1 MPSMRIAKQTVVSII
16 IPYER
21 VWCEKYGV
29 LTDTYRSEAK
39 DAKNEQNANFPKEVS
54 MQKHVARVP
63 SDHFP
68 VMIVV
73 EVK

>member
-1 MPSMRIAKQTVVSII
+1 MRIAKQTVVSII
-16 IPYER
+16 LFLTKEFD
-21 VWCEKYGV
+21 VKKYGV

>member
-1 MPSMRIAKQTVVSII
+1 M
-16 IPYER
+16 
-21 VWCEKYGV
+21 
-29 LTDTYRSEAK
+29 TDSYRSEAK
-39 DAKNEQNANFPKEVS
+39 ESTEKEQNANFPKEVS
-54 MQKHVARVP
+54 MQKYVARTP

>member
-1 MPSMRIAKQTVVSII
+1 MRRMSKMRI
-16 IPYER
+16 
-21 VWCEKYGV
+21 
-29 LTDTYRSEAK
+29 
-39 DAKNEQNANFPKEVS
+39 FPKEVS

>member
-1 MPSMRIAKQTVVSII
+1 MPVYEYIITPVSCATFII
-16 IPYER
+16 Y
-21 VWCEKYGV
+21 
-29 LTDTYRSEAK
+29 
-39 DAKNEQNANFPKEVS
+39 
-54 MQKHVARVP
+54 ARTP